1 MDLKRKASGL
11 GGSDDDEPS
20 AKKLTTS
27 QLTTAKEFTTPQPTT
42 TNDAESPQPTTAK
55 LTEISQPDTPK
66 DPESPSTEDK
76 EKTDSKRETFK
87 KSWPTIGY
95 DGWQLVQLTWSY
107 GSVTEKWE
115 HDVDK

>member
-11 GGSDDDEPS
+11 GGSDYDEPS
-20 AKKLTTS
+20 AKTLTTS
-27 QLTTAKEFTTPQPTT
+27 QLTTAKEFTTPQPTA
-42 TNDAESPQPTTAK
+42 TNDPRLQPTTAK
-55 LTEISQPDTPK
+55 PRENSQPDTPK

-95 DGWQLVQLTWSY
+95 DGWQLVQLNWSY

-115 HDVDK
+115 RDVDK